1 MNKRLLSY
9 ILILVMV
16 FGATAPCYAEA
27 WTAQQANQV
36 TNDVL
41 SIKTMFTN
49 FFTTYNVNGGNVRFT
64 FNDLASDV
72 HQILHFVSP
81 SFSSDTGLTLWDY
94 LFLIGS
100 EVNSLWSQWTSNFA
114 QLNSLPSI
122 VTNTSNT
129 VNRLNDLKLALTNNN
144 PRLNTSSYWTEWSQ
158 LRQEGH
164 EQLFNGTNFASK
176 KLAQYYL
183 STIGNGTVNTAGRN
197 IEWFSGTP
205 IANLAVI
212 SKQILDNNAS
222 IYAYRW
228 AADLTGYN
236 ATLGIWDSQQDSL
249 TQETWVPQSAING
262 LYKYLAYLQRDV
274 ARLTFV
280 LSSPEEQAAMENANE
295 SGVSAMYGDLY
306 DDSNGGV
313 TLSDMSDTFNT
324 GKVAKQTFNSGVS
337 FSTNGLFS
345 FTDDEGWG
353 FWSQAVMNDMDNVP
367 QTRDTRML
375 KSNNQEPEYDM
386 SAYEDRLSEL
396 LKIYNQEVVV
406 DD

>member
-16 FGATAPCYAEA
+16 FGSTAPCYAEA
-27 WTAQQANQV
+27 WTAQEAMQV

-114 QLNSLPSI
+114 QLNTLPSI
-122 VTNTSNT
+122 SSNLVSGNLDYLRYIRMGAGYTNVNDNDTNGIITLQHTMHMDLNTDTSDGGRQWGVYPIYDIGANGVMSIRKVQWPRGT
-129 VNRLNDLKLALTNNN
+129 GIGNLALILQQINSNQAEQYVNR
-144 PRLNTSSYWTEWSQ
+144 WS
-158 LRQEGH
+158 
-164 EQLFNGTNFASK
+164 
-176 KLAQYYL
+176 
-183 STIGNGTVNTAGRN
+183 
-197 IEWFSGTP
+197 
-205 IANLAVI
+205 
-212 SKQILDNNAS
+212 
-222 IYAYRW
+222 
-228 AADLTGYN
+228 ADLAGYN

-274 ARLTFV
+274 ARMTFV

-367 QTRDTRML
+367 QTRDNRML
-375 KSNNQEPEYDM
+375 KSSIQEPEYDM
-386 SAYEDRLSEL
+386 SAYEDRLGEL

>member
-27 WTAQQANQV
+27 WT
-36 TNDVL
+36 TNDVYYLRQDVSNMYNEILAIGRAFYGSLGTMYNSVSEMMSWL
-41 SIKTMFTN
+41 SPQGN
-49 FFTTYNVNGGNVRFT
+49 FGTGGT
-64 FNDLASDV
+64 IS
-72 HQILHFVSP
+72 
-81 SFSSDTGLTLWDY
+81 GLTLYEILDY
-94 LFLIGS
+94 IAWNIDTDWNS
-100 EVNSLWSQWTSNFA
+100 EFA
-114 QLNSLPSI
+114 QLNTLPSVASYLSDI
-122 VTNTSNT
+122 NNVLINKFYNVSANTGISNSDAMKFAH
-129 VNRLNDLKLALTNNN
+129 RLFLHKSTNNN
-144 PRLNTSSYWTEWSQ
+144 NLWSGMYGIDYVQ
-158 LRQEGH
+158 N
-164 EQLFNGTNFASK
+164 NGV
-176 KLAQYYL
+176 
-183 STIGNGTVNTAGRN
+183 NG
-197 IEWFSGTP
+197 
-205 IANLAVI
+205 
-212 SKQILDNNAS
+212 LDNIFWQYGSPLGNIALLLQYLNQS
-222 IYAYRW
+222 VTRSYQYRW
-228 AADLTGYN
+228 SADLNGYN

-274 ARLTFV
+274 ARMTFV

-367 QTRDTRML
+367 QTRDTSML
-375 KSNNQEPEYDM
+375 KSSIKEPEYDM
-386 SAYEDRLSEL
+386 SAYEDRLGEL

>member
-27 WTAQQANQV
+27 WTSQQAYTV
-36 TNDVL
+36 TQGVTSILGQLMNFSNEFAYWATLNSSGNNNSVTYRFQDLML
-41 SIKTMFTN
+41 SILHIEDWLIPSGARPSNFLTMWDYVYGIAEFSMQIVSN
-49 FFTTYNVNGGNVRFT
+49 SSNIYSSIVSW
-64 FNDLASDV
+64 ASSNNEY
-72 HQILHFVSP
+72 LLRLRNSL
-81 SFSSDTGLTLWDY
+81 SNMYGLTNTFDVYQNAHSQIPFNPNANGWY
-94 LFLIGS
+94 SLINYDNNGS
-100 EVNSLWSQWTSNFA
+100 SH
-114 QLNSLPSI
+114 LNG
-122 VTNTSNT
+122 N
-129 VNRLNDLKLALTNNN
+129 
-144 PRLNTSSYWTEWSQ
+144 YFW
-158 LRQEGH
+158 G
-164 EQLFNGTNFASK
+164 NGSP
-176 KLAQYYL
+176 
-183 STIGNGTVNTAGRN
+183 IGN
-197 IEWFSGTP
+197 
-205 IANLAVI
+205 IALMLWVLQDNL
-212 SKQILDNNAS
+212 SKQ
-222 IYAYRW
+222 YQYEW
-228 AADLTGYN
+228 AANLTGYN

-274 ARLTFV
+274 ARMTFV

-295 SGVSAMYGDLY
+295 SGVSALYGELY

-375 KSNNQEPEYDM
+375 KSSVQEPEYDM
-386 SAYEDRLSEL
+386 SAYEDRLNEL
-396 LKIYNQEVVV
+396 LKIYIQGVVV

>member
-1 MNKRLLSY
+1 MSEGSYQIPRIGANGTSGTNLTAYLWGGSPIGNLS
-9 ILILVMV
+9 LILW
-16 FGATAPCYAEA
+16 Y
-27 WTAQQANQV
+27 
-36 TNDVL
+36 
-41 SIKTMFTN
+41 
-49 FFTTYNVNGGNVRFT
+49 
-64 FNDLASDV
+64 
-72 HQILHFVSP
+72 
-81 SFSSDTGLTLWDY
+81 
-94 LFLIGS
+94 
-100 EVNSLWSQWTSNFA
+100 
-114 QLNSLPSI
+114 LNS
-122 VTNTSNT
+122 
-129 VNRLNDLKLALTNNN
+129 
-144 PRLNTSSYWTEWSQ
+144 
-158 LRQEGH
+158 
-164 EQLFNGTNFASK
+164 
-176 KLAQYYL
+176 
-183 STIGNGTVNTAGRN
+183 N
-197 IEWFSGTP
+197 IIDEY
-205 IANLAVI
+205 
-212 SKQILDNNAS
+212 K
-222 IYAYRW
+222 YRW

-249 TQETWVPQSAING
+249 TQETWIPQSAING

-274 ARLTFV
+274 ARMTFV

-375 KSNNQEPEYDM
+375 KSSIQEPEYDM
-386 SAYEDRLSEL
+386 SAYEDRLNEL